1 MSEEIKNE
9 TVEEVKAEVK
19 VEETKPAKKMNDKE
33 ITVALA
39 EKVDSINDPET
50 KVLAELLLE
59 LKKAQ
64 DEESNHAK
72 KQMVMSTIASFL
84 SLGLVIIVLLMIMP
98 RVMGLLNNVN
108 TILNS
113 TNQVVAEVESIVEN
127 LQKTT
132 DELAAADLTGMMGDV
147 SSLVDST
154 QVTMTEALGKIMSI
168 DIDSLN
174 GAINDLAGVVA
185 PLSKLFGGR

>member
-39 EKVDSINDPET
+39 EKVDSIKDPET

-127 LQKTT
+127 LQKTS